1 MERHDDRTGKSK
13 KKRRSGIK
21 KGHKRENNDFHRSFS
36 KISQKVQRNERKSK
50 VQEKDGRSDM
60 GDCEEE

>member
-1 MERHDDRTGKSK
+1 MERHDDRTGQSK

-21 KGHKRENNDFHRSFS
+21 KGYKRKNNGLHRSFS
-36 KISQKVQRNERKSK
+36 KISQKVQGNEGKSK